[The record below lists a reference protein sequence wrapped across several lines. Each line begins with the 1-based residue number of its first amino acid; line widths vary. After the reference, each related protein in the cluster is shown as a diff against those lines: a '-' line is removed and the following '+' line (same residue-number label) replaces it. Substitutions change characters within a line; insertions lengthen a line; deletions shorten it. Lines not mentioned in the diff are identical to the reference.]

1 MDHPSD
7 DTIRGGIRAASSMAY
22 KVEDKRWY
30 VIPGYHKVRTAGFF
44 WSQNGMMGTFAL
56 VNGQDYEVY
65 MPSLVEKNNKF
76 RLVRATPIRDIIAL
90 YYFLKR
96 KLLGNDSTEG

>member
-1 MDHPSD
+1 
-7 DTIRGGIRAASSMAY
+7 
-22 KVEDKRWY
+22 
-30 VIPGYHKVRTAGFF
+30 
-44 WSQNGMMGTFAL
+44 MMGTFAL
-56 VNGQDYEVY
+56 VNEQDYEVY